1 MWFIKSIK
9 IITIEIT
16 QHFDQSY
23 REQTQLLEHRWAK
36 RISQSVALFR
46 RINAPVSI
54 ECHCQT
60 TLRPLF
66 IWKINLPEKVLI
78 EQGTEMGLWIWT
90 IKCGRVCAPSIVW
103 YIPTWTHPSTTYREV
118 APNNT
123 AFIILRQ
130 TRQHFTYWALAR
142 YKTTRFLSLFKHH
155 MFSPFPREQFL
166 SHKKIPL
173 AIQNVTTHKINWI
186 KSPRD

>member
-16 QHFDQSY
+16 QHFDQSCW
-23 REQTQLLEHRWAK
+23 EQKLLLEHRWAK

-54 ECHCQT
+54 ECHWQT
-60 TLRPLF
+60 RQQPLF
-66 IWKINLPEKVLI
+66 HLKNNLPEEVLI
-78 EQGTEMGLWIWT
+78 DQVSKIGLWIWT
-90 IKCGRVCAPSIVW
+90 MKCGRVCAPSIVW

-123 AFIILRQ
+123 AFVILRQ
-130 TRQHFTYWALAR
+130 TRQHFTYRVLAR
-142 YKTTRFLSLFKHH
+142 NETTRFLSLFRHH
-155 MFSPFPREQFL
+155 LFSSQLKESNSLNTEKFPLPSKMWQ
-166 SHKKIPL
+166 P
-173 AIQNVTTHKINWI
+173 T
-186 KSPRD
+186 KSNE